1 MNPSYNNGSS
11 PNLQRPHPHP
21 QHPYPSLKSP
31 LPTTAQQPNSPAS
44 GRQRARTESSPRHQ
58 HTPSGWLGPYHEQP
72 SPAPTKS
79 SPRSSK
85 PQGGHS
91 STVVPDHGVGT
102 GAAGGLGSLTG
113 ASDRILETH
122 RALGGLRTDGGSSS
136 NSSTHVLGGSDGAGF
151 ERKEFDPKINDI
163 GLGLPPMESCT
174 SLQSL
179 VESIDDDHVLR
190 LTEMTKKRVE
200 YNNPGQ
206 KRQRVVSLPA
216 VEGNFRHFNIPL
228 PCLCILFPQRGD
240 RM

>member
-1 MNPSYNNGSS
+1 MNPSYDNGSS
-11 PNLQRPHPHP
+11 PIQRPHQ
-21 QHPYPSLKSP
+21 QHQHSSHKAP
-31 LPTTAQQPNSPAS
+31 LPTTALQPNSPAS

-72 SPAPTKS
+72 SPTPTK

-85 PQGGHS
+85 PYGHS
-91 STVVPDHGVGT
+91 SSVAPDHGIGP
-102 GAAGGLGSLTG
+102 GAAAGLGSLIG

-136 NSSTHVLGGSDGAGF
+136 NSSTHLVGGPDGAGF
-151 ERKEFDPKINDI
+151 ERKEFDPKINDAGI
-163 GLGLPPMESCT
+163 GVPSMEPST

-200 YNNPGQ
+200 HNNPGQ

-216 VEGNFRHFNIPL
+216 VEGNADTS
-228 PCLCILFPQRGD
+228 CLFVISFPNRIAWNS
-240 RM
+240 